1 MALWRR
7 NVFDFDDF
15 EKGVSSL
22 FSDFRQLN
30 NHQGGS
36 SLLSPHF
43 DVRENETHFIV
54 HGELAGVKKEDIQI
68 DFSRGVLHIK
78 GEKKQEQKQENEKY
92 HVVERRFGSFERRM
106 KLATAAK
113 PEEIKATFNDGILEL
128 LIPKA
133 VEQNQESRVLIG

>member
-22 FSDFRQLN
+22 FSDFRQSN

-36 SLLSPHF
+36 ASVSAHF

-54 HGELAGVKKEDIQI
+54 HGELAGVKKEDIVI

-78 GEKKQEQKQENEKY
+78 VKRNKNKNKRTRDIMLLKEDLVHLK
-92 HVVERRFGSFERRM
+92 
-106 KLATAAK
+106 
-113 PEEIKATFNDGILEL
+113 EE
-128 LIPKA
+128 
-133 VEQNQESRVLIG
+133 